1 MSLLRSIARH
11 RWLFWLHAGLFL
23 LLALSLFLLHL
34 LMRSL
39 LISTFVT
46 IFLLMVTGFF
56 LILSGLLDFGAGVEA
71 LLEREAYAW
80 IWIVLA
86 ATVIFV
92 GIVLFLSPELSIERL
107 LDFAVVHALALAFL
121 ETRLAKQLRHHPTER
136 GRLLG
141 FARLSTAYA
150 VLLLMGTLY
159 GNRYSVLVLAT
170 YCLVVAAELLLLPRP
185 FVLHRVRDM
194 STSEVPSHSLLK
206 VYSLSIKIKLWKTF
220 HRVPPAG

>member
-23 LLALSLFLLHL
+23 LLAFSLFVLHL

-136 GRLLG
+136 GRLQG
-141 FARLSTAYA
+141 FSRLSTVYA

-170 YCLVVAAELLLLPRP
+170 YCIVVAAELLLLPRP
-185 FVLHRVRDM
+185 FTTARARQ
-194 STSEVPSHSLLK
+194 
-206 VYSLSIKIKLWKTF
+206 
-220 HRVPPAG
+220 PAQV

>member
-1 MSLLRSIARH
+1 MSFLRSIARH

-23 LLALSLFLLHL
+23 LLALSLLALHL

-39 LISTFVT
+39 LISTFITV
-46 IFLLMVTGFF
+46 FLLMVTGFF

-71 LLEREAYAW
+71 LLEREAHAW

-86 ATVIFV
+86 ATVIFA

-107 LDFAVVHALALAFL
+107 LDFAVVHALALGFL
-121 ETRLAKQLRHHPTER
+121 ETRLARQLHHHPKER

-185 FVLHRVRDM
+185 FAAVRSRQM
-194 STSEVPSHSLLK
+194 
-206 VYSLSIKIKLWKTF
+206 
-220 HRVPPAG
+220 AQA

>member
-1 MSLLRSIARH
+1 MSFLRSIARH

-23 LLALSLFLLHL
+23 LLALSLLALHM

-46 IFLLMVTGFF
+46 VFLLMVTGFF

-86 ATVIFV
+86 ATVIFT

-107 LDFAVVHALALAFL
+107 LDFAVVHALALGFL
-121 ETRLAKQLRHHPTER
+121 ETRLARQLRHHPKER

-185 FVLHRVRDM
+185 FATVRVRQM
-194 STSEVPSHSLLK
+194 
-206 VYSLSIKIKLWKTF
+206 
-220 HRVPPAG
+220 AQA

>member
-1 MSLLRSIARH
+1 MSFLRSIARH

-23 LLALSLFLLHL
+23 LLALSLFALHL

-46 IFLLMVTGFF
+46 VFLLMVTGFF

-86 ATVIFV
+86 ATVIFT

-107 LDFAVVHALALAFL
+107 LDFAVVHALALGFL
-121 ETRLAKQLRHHPTER
+121 ETRLARQLRHHPKER

-185 FVLHRVRDM
+185 FATVRARQM
-194 STSEVPSHSLLK
+194 
-206 VYSLSIKIKLWKTF
+206 
-220 HRVPPAG
+220 AQA

>member
-1 MSLLRSIARH
+1 MSFLRSIARH

-23 LLALSLFLLHL
+23 LLALSLLALHL

-46 IFLLMVTGFF
+46 VFLLMVTGFF

-71 LLEREAYAW
+71 LLEREAHAW

-86 ATVIFV
+86 ATIIFT

-107 LDFAVVHALALAFL
+107 LDFAVVHALALGFL
-121 ETRLAKQLRHHPTER
+121 ETRLARQLRHHPKER

-185 FVLHRVRDM
+185 FATVRVRQM
-194 STSEVPSHSLLK
+194 
-206 VYSLSIKIKLWKTF
+206 
-220 HRVPPAG
+220 AQA

>member
-86 ATVIFV
+86 ATVIFA

-185 FVLHRVRDM
+185 F
-194 STSEVPSHSLLK
+194 STA
-206 VYSLSIKIKLWKTF
+206 
-220 HRVPPAG
+220 RNNRQPAAI